1 MPALLLPMDPH
12 EKSEILIAAIIFGV
26 FIAYILARHACST
39 IPGSCTAS
47 WVVFGIIFISA
58 AIFLMLKIFRA

>member
-1 MPALLLPMDPH
+1 MDPH
-12 EKSEILIAAIIFGV
+12 EKSEIMIAAIIFGV
-26 FIAYILARHACST
+26 FIAYILTRHVCNT

-58 AIFLMLKIFRA
+58 AIFLMLKIFMA